1 MNLIIIESI
10 SISIYN
16 IHISHTIL
24 IIIIFR
30 PVESSIIHII
40 PKVTFTFIKGIE
52 HSSIP
57 IPIPI
62 HSSP

>member
-40 PKVTFTFIKGIE
+40 PKVTFIKGIE

-57 IPIPI
+57 IPISI